1 MMKGNGFGSTP
12 SWPSFKVLS
21 RHLSGGTKETTKNLS
36 QYSRCPGR
44 DLKPRSQILMLFSN
58 EVAIS
63 EATRVKSDKTIQ

>member
-1 MMKGNGFGSTP
+1 M
-12 SWPSFKVLS
+12 VLEVHHPGLVLRYS
-21 RHLSGGTKETTKNLS
+21 PGIYLEGLRKTTKNLS

-44 DLKPRSQILMLFSN
+44 DLKPRSQILMLFTN